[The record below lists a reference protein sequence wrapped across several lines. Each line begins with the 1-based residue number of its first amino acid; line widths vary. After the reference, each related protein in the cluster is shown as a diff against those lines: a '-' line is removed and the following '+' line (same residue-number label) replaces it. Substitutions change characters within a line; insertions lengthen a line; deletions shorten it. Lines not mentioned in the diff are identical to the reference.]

1 MPAEKLSMKKI
12 KELLRLHYEHGLSYR
27 GLSRSL
33 GMGLG
38 SVSHYLKRAKEVQIE
53 WPLPEDLSDEQLRKR
68 LFSKETIPA
77 EKQPD
82 KRLLDFK
89 KIHEE
94 LKRKGVTL
102 LLLWLEYKETNLQG
116 YSYSRYCYLYQQYRC
131 YHVAQRPT

>member
-27 GLSRSL
+27 ELSRSL

-38 SVSHYLKRAKEVQIE
+38 SVSHYLKRAKGAQIK
-53 WPLPEDLSDEQLRKR
+53 WPLPEGLNDEELRQR
-68 LFSKETIPA
+68 LFSKEVISA
-77 EKQPD
+77 WEHSGKG
-82 KRLLDFK
+82 LLDFK

-102 LLLWLEYKETNLQG
+102 LLLWYEYKAINPQG
-116 YSYSRYCYLYQQYRC
+116 YSYSRYCYLYQQYSNC
-131 YHVAQRPT
+131 